1 MPNLLIQTIGI
12 LWLTTFWLTSCQALP
27 RPGNA
32 SSSAPKLASAPI
44 AVLRPVTQQ
53 PLTPAIACSGRFVHH
68 ELDHLTTTADG
79 VIRMFAA
86 NGAGLAVNDLDND
99 GDLDLVLGSE
109 SGPNSIFWNER
120 QLTFAKMPLS
130 NGPTRA
136 VTLVDIDAD
145 GWRDIVLTTNTGAL
159 NYWRNLG
166 ERHFRQETLPGVAS
180 PAYVINWADL
190 DDDGDLDLV
199 TASYDAG
206 FLTDR
211 GNEYLLSRQGGVF
224 VYTNDAGRFHPTQLA
239 DQAQALALA
248 LVDLNGD
255 QRLDILVGNDFAVH
269 DQAWLQSDQGWQPVE
284 PFATTA
290 YSTMSLDQGDLNN
303 DGRAEL
309 LAADMNPYDIAPT
322 TLAAWLPVVAH
333 MERGLV
339 RLHDD
344 PQQLANALQELT
356 VSGQWRERAQ
366 RWGIAA
372 TGWSWSS
379 KFGDLDND
387 GYLDLYVVNGM
398 IEAGTF
404 AHLPNH
410 ELVEENQVFRNV
422 NGTRFVAMP
431 AWGLNSTASGRSMVM
446 ADLDEDGD
454 LEIVVNP
461 LRSPAQL
468 FENQLCGGD
477 SVQVDLQWPAVQN
490 RDAVGTQLTL
500 YTSQG
505 NYLRDVRVLSG
516 YLSGDPTRIHFGA
529 PADAAIQQL
538 VIQWPDGAVSTV
550 KEIEPGMLVTVVRE

>member
-1 MPNLLIQTIGI
+1 MGHYCKSFIQAIAIVGAIT
-12 LWLTTFWLTSCQALP
+12 LWLAGCQGAARPQNNSLP
-27 RPGNA
+27 TYETV
-32 SSSAPKLASAPI
+32 LA
-44 AVLRPVTQQ
+44 PVTLIRR
-53 PLTPAIACSGRFVHH
+53 PLAPSPSCHNRFVQHN
-68 ELDHLTTTADG
+68 LDHLTTTADG

-86 NGAGLAVNDLDND
+86 NGAGLAINDLDND

-109 SGPNSIFWNER
+109 RGPNSIFWNET
-120 QLTFAKMPLS
+120 QLTFTKTPLS
-130 NGPTRA
+130 SGPTRA
-136 VTLVDIDAD
+136 ITLVDIDAD

-166 ERHFRQETLPGVAS
+166 ERRFRQTTLPGVAN

-190 DDDGDLDLV
+190 DDDDDLDLV

-211 GNEYLLSRQGGVF
+211 GNEYLLAQQGGVF
-224 VYTNDAGRFHPTQLA
+224 VYTNDAGRFRPTQLA
-239 DQAQALALA
+239 NQAQALALA

-255 QRLDILVGNDFAVH
+255 ARLDIVVGNDFAVH
-269 DQAWLQSDQGWQPVE
+269 DQAWLQSDQGWQPAA

-309 LAADMNPYDIAPT
+309 LAADMNPYDIAPA
-322 TLAAWLPVVAH
+322 TLAAWLPVVDH

-339 RLHDD
+339 RRPDD
-344 PQQLANALQELT
+344 PQEMANALHALT
-356 VSGQWRERAQ
+356 PSGEWREQAQ
-366 RWGIAA
+366 RWGVAA

-422 NGTRFVAMP
+422 KGRRFVAMP
-431 AWGLNSTASGRSMVM
+431 SWGLHSTASGRSMVM
-446 ADLDEDGD
+446 ADLDKDGD
-454 LEIVVNP
+454 LDIVVNP

-468 FENQLCGGD
+468 FENQLCGGK
-477 SVQVDLQWPAVQN
+477 SVQVDLQWLAVQN
-490 RDAVGTQLTL
+490 RDAVGAQLTL
-500 YTSQG
+500 ATSQG

-516 YLSGDPTRIHFGA
+516 YLSGDPTRVHFGV
-529 PADAAIQQL
+529 PAGATIQQL
-538 VIQWPDGAVSTV
+538 VIKWPDGTVSTV
-550 KEIEPGMLVTVVRE
+550 EEIEPGVLMMVIRE

>member
-1 MPNLLIQTIGI
+1 MGYYRKSFIQTIAI
-12 LWLTTFWLTSCQALP
+12 LWVTTLWLTGCQGTARS
-27 RPGNA
+27 RPGPL
-32 SSSAPKLASAPI
+32 SAHETASAP
-44 AVLRPVTQQ
+44 VTVTRQ
-53 PLTPAIACSGRFVHH
+53 PLTLSSLCHDRFVQH

-79 VIRMFAA
+79 VIHMFAA
-86 NGAGLAVNDLDND
+86 NGAGLAINDLDND
-99 GDLDLVLGSE
+99 GDLDLVLGNE
-109 SGPNSIFWNER
+109 SGPNSIFWNET
-120 QLTFAKMPLS
+120 QLAFTKTPLS
-130 NGPTRA
+130 SGPTRA
-136 VTLVDIDAD
+136 ITVVDIDAD
-145 GWRDIVLTTNTGAL
+145 GWRDIVLTTNTGTL

-166 ERHFRQETLPGVAS
+166 KRHFRQETLPGVAS

-211 GNEYLLSRQGGVF
+211 GNDYLLARQGGVF
-224 VYTNDAGRFHPTQLA
+224 VYTNDDGRFRPTQLA

-255 QRLDILVGNDFAVH
+255 RRLDILVGNDFAVH
-269 DQAWLQSDQGWQPVE
+269 DQVWLQSDQGWLPAE

-309 LAADMNPYDIAPT
+309 LAADMNPYDIAPA

-339 RLHDD
+339 RLADD
-344 PQQLANALQELT
+344 PQEMANALQEVT
-356 VSGQWRERAQ
+356 ASGQWRERAR
-366 RWGIAA
+366 RWGVAA

-379 KFGDLDND
+379 KFGDLDSD

-422 NGTRFVAMP
+422 HGKRFVAMP

-446 ADLDEDGD
+446 ADPDEDGD
-454 LEIVVNP
+454 LDIIVNP

-468 FENQLCGGD
+468 FENQLCGGN

-490 RDAVGTQLTL
+490 RDAVGAELTL
-500 YTSQG
+500 STSQG

-516 YLSGDPTRIHFGA
+516 YLSGDPTRVHFGV
-529 PADAAIQQL
+529 PANAKITRL
-538 VIQWPDGAVSTV
+538 TVQWPDGSVSIV
-550 KEIEPGMLVTVVRE
+550 EGIEPEMLLTVVRD